1 MTIFGCPLRFS
12 NGSLGVYAEVD
23 TQRFGLANS
32 ILQQNFLTMAHD
44 DSGNS
49 AALTILAM
57 VGYTEEHMSKTFV
70 LPAFHPFQPATCTL
84 LSATTIYFIFLPL
97 TTSIHPP
104 LLPSP
109 TMAGPK
115 LLRTKRVSICNGKVI
130 RPPSARVYAA
140 GKSNG
145 GGFAANVL
153 ACDPQASRIF
163 AGFAGAS
170 GAYYQGTTDVGCT
183 DATVTFSCNPG
194 RYPVPIFTTHGD
206 ADTTI
211 PYTGGGRRG
220 RCLPSIPLFMT
231 SWAVRNSLGS
241 SNTSVSLYNNNVVR
255 YDYGNASF
263 PQLSAH
269 YYVHGLGHTWPSLA
283 AGSPFDATPLL
294 LSFWNKWT
302 LDSTPYNFINA
313 TTSATT
319 TSAPTSA
326 PTSASTSTSATTT
339 PTSSIPSTSL
349 CPSANGQSIVDSNN
363 NTYLVTCSADNSVG
377 SYANTQ
383 ASASYLD
390 CMNACDAAISTGC
403 VGFTYVGGTNGVGS
417 GTCWLKK
424 SMGNY
429 PASGSNTISAMRVSG
444 GSPGNSVSSAASST
458 SSTASSSASFSAA
471 PTASALSCPAS
482 NNQIYTYAANG
493 AQFVIECGID
503 HSGGDMA
510 STSVKNFE
518 GCIAACAT
526 TSGCV
531 DVSLSGS
538 ACYLKKTLG
547 AAVTNGGILGA
558 RFIGNASPSSASSST
573 ASSTS
578 SSALSSLASS
588 VSSSSSSFSSF
599 SSLSSSSSSSFSSL
613 SSSSSSS
620 SSTASSSSLSS
631 TTAATSVISISST
644 SVASSSSS
652 SSSSA
657 SSVLPS
663 VGADGYTTTS
673 YPPTCTA
680 INTNIYA
687 VTDNAGKPYLY
698 MCGGGSAGNTV
709 STLAIAT
716 MDVLDSVTTKVP
728 LLVTDTANL
737 LSTRIAGYV
746 RPITTTTSS
755 SVATSSSA
763 TTSASTAST
772 SVSGSSSASSSST
785 TPSMTSFSTSTIL
798 SSPAATSSSGSSSS
812 SSSVVPSSAGTS
824 SVGSSTSSSSVVSSS
839 STSST
844 VVVPSSTPIAAPS
857 CPASNGTVY
866 TDAGGLQYTILCTY
880 DTSVNTISAS
890 SNINS
895 FGSCAVLCDSTS
907 GCTGLTWNGTVCSL
921 KQSFGQYIL
930 GDSCAISREHYPDD
944 KHSNLAARP
953 SASSSNVKVCPFLSH
968 AYTSKYVLS
977 RVGNTSAGMMYVV
990 VFGPEICRFSSTHEC
1005 DEVSDNGTKLSQE

>member
-1 MTIFGCPLRFS
+1 MKT
-12 NGSLGVYAEVD
+12 
-23 TQRFGLANS
+23 S
-32 ILQQNFLTMAHD
+32 I
-44 DSGNS
+44 
-49 AALTILAM
+49 
-57 VGYTEEHMSKTFV
+57 
-70 LPAFHPFQPATCTL
+70 L
-84 LSATTIYFIFLPL
+84 LSAVFSALAQSAATSGCGNPL
-97 TTSIHPP
+97 SSQLTQGGASQTNSLNFTTSGGVLRSY
-104 LLPSP
+104 LLHIPSSYNINTP
-109 TMAGPK
+109 APIAFSYHGRTETPQDQESISGMSNETMNPNYLVVYPQGIDLQWQGDPAAVGYDDIGFTME
-115 LLRTKRVSICNGKVI
+115 LLANLSSTFCID
-130 RPPSARVYAA
+130 SARVYAA

-153 ACDPQASRIF
+153 ACDPQASRVF

-294 LSFWNKWT
+294 LSFWNRWT

-319 TSAPTSA
+319 TSASTSA
-326 PTSASTSTSATTT
+326 PTSASTSTSSTTT
-339 PTSSIPSTSL
+339 PTSSIPSTNL

-424 SMGNY
+424 SMGTY
-429 PASGSNTISAMRVSG
+429 PASGSNTISAVRVSG

-471 PTASALSCPAS
+471 PTTSALSCPAS

-510 STSVKNFE
+510 STSIHRHCFTF
-518 GCIAACAT
+518 I
-526 TSGCV
+526 
-531 DVSLSGS
+531 
-538 ACYLKKTLG
+538 
-547 AAVTNGGILGA
+547 GILLHCLFYIHIIIGTLLPRLFRIILVLILVLILILLILLFFILLFFILLVLILLILILLILILLIPLLLFLLVPLLLFLLNIIIVIIIIDYSSNFRYSDQQHFC
-558 RFIGNASPSSASSST
+558 RFII
-573 ASSTS
+573 
-578 SSALSSLASS
+578 
-588 VSSSSSSFSSF
+588 VI
-599 SSLSSSSSSSFSSL
+599 
-613 SSSSSSS
+613 
-620 SSTASSSSLSS
+620 
-631 TTAATSVISISST
+631 VIISI
-644 SVASSSSS
+644 
-652 SSSSA
+652 
-657 SSVLPS
+657 
-663 VGADGYTTTS
+663 D

-709 STLAIAT
+709 ST
-716 MDVLDSVTTKVP
+716 VTNVANW
-728 LLVTDTANL
+728 TACFQ
-737 LSTRIAGYV
+737 A
-746 RPITTTTSS
+746 
-755 SVATSSSA
+755 
-763 TTSASTAST
+763 
-772 SVSGSSSASSSST
+772 
-785 TPSMTSFSTSTIL
+785 
-798 SSPAATSSSGSSSS
+798 
-812 SSSVVPSSAGTS
+812 
-824 SVGSSTSSSSVVSSS
+824 
-839 STSST
+839 
-844 VVVPSSTPIAAPS
+844 
-857 CPASNGTVY
+857 
-866 TDAGGLQYTILCTY
+866 
-880 DTSVNTISAS
+880 
-890 SNINS
+890 
-895 FGSCAVLCDSTS
+895 CDSYN
-907 GCTGLTWNGTVCSL
+907 GCTGFSYNQGAALGNGHGKSAKHKNCWIYS
-921 KQSFGQYIL
+921 SYH
-930 GDSCAISREHYPDD
+930 HY
-944 KHSNLAARP
+944 L
-953 SASSSNVKVCPFLSH
+953 
-968 AYTSKYVLS
+968 
-977 RVGNTSAGMMYVV
+977 
-990 VFGPEICRFSSTHEC
+990 
-1005 DEVSDNGTKLSQE
+1005 KLSGNQFKCDYDCKHCLNHIDDSLEFCCNLPIKLIELQLVRLIEFCWDFLGRTIDFQLLGGI

>member
-1 MTIFGCPLRFS
+1 MKTSILLPAVFSALAQSAATSGCGNPLSSQLTQGGASQTNSLKFTTSGGVVRSYLLHIPSSYNVNTPAPIAFS
-12 NGSLGVYAEVD
+12 YHGRTETPQDQESISGMSNETMNPNYLIVYPQGINLQWQGDPAAVGYDDIGFTMEL
-23 TQRFGLANS
+23 LANLS
-32 ILQQNFLTMAHD
+32 STFCI
-44 DSGNS
+44 DSS
-49 AALTILAM
+49 
-57 VGYTEEHMSKTFV
+57 
-70 LPAFHPFQPATCTL
+70 
-84 LSATTIYFIFLPL
+84 
-97 TTSIHPP
+97 
-104 LLPSP
+104 
-109 TMAGPK
+109 
-115 LLRTKRVSICNGKVI
+115 
-130 RPPSARVYAA
+130 RVYAA

-153 ACDPQASRIF
+153 ACDPQASRAF

-170 GAYYQGTTDVGCT
+170 GAYYQGTTDANCN
-183 DATVTFSCNPG
+183 DATVQIVCNPG

-255 YDYGNASF
+255 YDYGNDSY

-302 LDSTPYNFINA
+302 LDSTPYNFVNA
-313 TTSATT
+313 TASTT
-319 TSAPTSA
+319 ATSAPTS
-326 PTSASTSTSATTT
+326 TSTSTSTSTPSTAT

-349 CPSANGQSIVDSNN
+349 CPSANGQSVTDSNN
-363 NTYLVTCSADNSVG
+363 DTYLVTCSADNSVG

-390 CMNACDAAISTGC
+390 CMNACDAAISNGC

-424 SMGNY
+424 SMGTY
-429 PASGSNTISAMRVSG
+429 PASGSNTISAVRVSG
-444 GSPGNSVSSAASST
+444 NSPGNSVSSSASSSATSTSST
-458 SSTASSSASFSAA
+458 SSSSVSFSAA
-471 PTASALSCPAS
+471 PTTSALSCPAS

-503 HSGGDMA
+503 HSGGDMS

-531 DVSLSGS
+531 DIHRSCFVLPGTF
-538 ACYLKKTLG
+538 LLG
-547 AAVTNGGILGA
+547 LFHIILGTFLPCSF
-558 RFIGNASPSSASSST
+558 RIVFIVLVIFILILIILLLVLIIIT
-573 ASSTS
+573 IIIVILTDY
-578 SSALSSLASS
+578 
-588 VSSSSSSFSSF
+588 VSDFPYFEQQHFCRSIVV
-599 SSLSSSSSSSFSSL
+599 
-613 SSSSSSS
+613 
-620 SSTASSSSLSS
+620 
-631 TTAATSVISISST
+631 VII
-644 SVASSSSS
+644 VIIAII
-652 SSSSA
+652 A
-657 SSVLPS
+657 IIV
-663 VGADGYTTTS
+663 VID

-687 VTDNAGKPYLY
+687 VTDTNGKPYLY

-709 STLAIAT
+709 STITNVANWTACFQAC
-716 MDVLDSVTTKVP
+716 DSYNGCTGFSYNQGAALGNGHSQSTKHKNRWIHSSHHHY
-728 LLVTDTANL
+728 LK
-737 LSTRIAGYV
+737 LSGNQLECDYYRQHEHCLNVGI
-746 RPITTTTSS
+746 
-755 SVATSSSA
+755 
-763 TTSASTAST
+763 
-772 SVSGSSSASSSST
+772 
-785 TPSMTSFSTSTIL
+785 STSTI
-798 SSPAATSSSGSSSS
+798 ASSSAAISSSRASSS
-812 SSSVVPSSAGTS
+812 SSSVASSSAA
-824 SVGSSTSSSSVVSSS
+824 STSSSSVVSSS

-844 VVVPSSTPIAAPS
+844 VVAPSSTPIAAPS
-857 CPASNGTVY
+857 CPASNDTVY

-890 SNINS
+890 SNVNS
-895 FGSCAVLCDSTS
+895 FGGCATLCDSTS

-930 GDSCAISREHYPDD
+930 G
-944 KHSNLAARP
+944 AAR
-953 SASSSNVKVCPFLSH
+953 
-968 AYTSKYVLS
+968 
-977 RVGNTSAGMMYVV
+977 
-990 VFGPEICRFSSTHEC
+990 I
-1005 DEVSDNGTKLSQE
+1005 

>member
-1 MTIFGCPLRFS
+1 MKISILLPAVFSALAQSAATSGCGNPLSSQLTQGGASQTNSLNFTTSGGVLRSYLLHIPSSYNINTPAPIAFS
-12 NGSLGVYAEVD
+12 YHGRTETPQDQESISGMSNETMNPNYLVVYPQGIDLQWQGDPAAVGYDDIGFTMEL
-23 TQRFGLANS
+23 LANLS
-32 ILQQNFLTMAHD
+32 
-44 DSGNS
+44 S
-49 AALTILAM
+49 
-57 VGYTEEHMSKTFV
+57 TF
-70 LPAFHPFQPATCTL
+70 C
-84 LSATTIYFIFLPL
+84 ID
-97 TTSIHPP
+97 
-104 LLPSP
+104 
-109 TMAGPK
+109 
-115 LLRTKRVSICNGKVI
+115 
-130 RPPSARVYAA
+130 SARVYAV

-302 LDSTPYNFINA
+302 LDSTPYNFVNA

-319 TSAPTSA
+319 TSVPTSA
-326 PTSASTSTSATTT
+326 YTSTSSTTT

-390 CMNACDAAISTGC
+390 CMNACDAAISNGC

-424 SMGNY
+424 SMGTY
-429 PASGSNTISAMRVSG
+429 PASGSNTISAVRVLG

-471 PTASALSCPAS
+471 PTTSALSCPAS

-547 AAVTNGGILGA
+547 AAVTNSGILGA
-558 RFIGNASPSSASSST
+558 RYIGIASSSSASSST

-588 VSSSSSSFSSF
+588 ASSSSSFSSSF
-599 SSLSSSSSSSFSSL
+599 STSSSSSLSSSSSSSTS
-613 SSSSSSS
+613 
-620 SSTASSSSLSS
+620 SSSSLSS
-631 TTAATSVISISST
+631 TTAATSVVSISST
-644 SVASSSSS
+644 SVASASLSSSS
-652 SSSSA
+652 ST

-728 LLVTDTANL
+728 LLSFASTANL
-737 LSTRIAGYV
+737 LSTRIAGYI
-746 RPITTTTSS
+746 RPITTTSS

-763 TTSASTAST
+763 TTTAST
-772 SVSGSSSASSSST
+772 LSTSISSSSST
-785 TPSMTSFSTSTIL
+785 SSSSATPSMTSFSTSTIP
-798 SSPAATSSSGSSSS
+798 SSSAAISSSGSSSS
-812 SSSVVPSSAGTS
+812 SSSVASSSAGTS
-824 SVGSSTSSSSVVSSS
+824 SGGPSASSSSVVSSS
-839 STSST
+839 SASST
-844 VVVPSSTPIAAPS
+844 VVVPSSIPIAAPS

-866 TDAGGLQYTILCTY
+866 TDAGGLQYIILCTY

-890 SNINS
+890 SDINS

-907 GCTGLTWNGTVCSL
+907 GCTGLTWNGAVCSL

-930 GDSCAISREHYPDD
+930 GA
-944 KHSNLAARP
+944 
-953 SASSSNVKVCPFLSH
+953 
-968 AYTSKYVLS
+968 T
-977 RVGNTSAGMMYVV
+977 RV
-990 VFGPEICRFSSTHEC
+990 
-1005 DEVSDNGTKLSQE
+1005 